1 MGSLCH
7 LLSKNSRFEVPK
19 FHQSLSQNSRFS
31 VIWMVGL
38 STNSRF
44 EGATEQ
50 KFFEAPYIV
59 IEEKDLILGNKK
71 RKPGFIFKQVHV
83 LSLDSLG
90 QVLG

>member
-1 MGSLCH
+1 
-7 LLSKNSRFEVPK
+7 
-19 FHQSLSQNSRFS
+19 
-31 VIWMVGL
+31 MVGL

-59 IEEKDLILGNKK
+59 IEEKDLILGNKE

-90 QVLG
+90 WSNDKFMGIFLLGNVTC